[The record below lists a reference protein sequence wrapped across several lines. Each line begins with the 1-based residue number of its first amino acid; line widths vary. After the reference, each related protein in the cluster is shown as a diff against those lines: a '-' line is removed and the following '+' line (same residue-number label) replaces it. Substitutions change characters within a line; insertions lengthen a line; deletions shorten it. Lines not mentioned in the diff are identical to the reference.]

1 MPTKEATMI
10 DDKHLKI
17 LAAVYYLRN
26 ENPNKPTFLSN
37 EVATLLGVND
47 IGLLPEIR
55 YLASAGLLD
64 ADPMQIYTIS
74 VALTAKGID
83 CIENPLDALSAI
95 EKPLT
100 QTNAINVGGNLSVID
115 SIIAQMNTSTIS
127 ESDANITRD
136 SFETVV
142 RQLPPDLAAPQD
154 IQKNREALNAK
165 LQAGDRLGAAGII
178 SGLAKVISIAK
189 DSAVLIQTL
198 PVIYNAIR
206 VLFHLP

>member
-1 MPTKEATMI
+1 MI

-26 ENPNKPTFLSN
+26 ENPNRPTFLSN
-37 EVATLLGVND
+37 DVATLLGVND

-64 ADPMQIYTIS
+64 ADPMQMYTIS

-83 CIENPLDALSAI
+83 CIENPLDALSAV

-100 QTNAINVGGNLSVID
+100 QTNTINVGGNLSVID

-127 ESDANITRD
+127 ASDANMTLD
-136 SFETVV
+136 SFDKILQ
-142 RQLPPDLAAPQD
+142 QLPPDLVASQD
-154 IQKNREALNAK
+154 LQKSRDALDTK
-165 LQAGDRLGAAGII
+165 LQASDRLGAAGIM
-178 SGLAKVISIAK
+178 SGLAKVVSIAK

-198 PVIYNAIR
+198 PIIYNAIR
-206 VLFHLP
+206 LLFHLP